1 MHAMAN
7 TARGAVGKTDCMSI
21 PTTTNKTPF
30 LAPRASAA
38 VRNMPFKKTIIASL
52 LAAASFASHG
62 AGLGRLTIVSSLG
75 QPLHAEIDLVAITS
89 EELPSL
95 DARLASLEIY
105 SREDVRFDP
114 ALSGARVTV
123 LRRGD
128 GQHYL
133 RITSNG
139 PLNEP
144 FVDLLIEVS
153 SNGGRFLRSYSAF
166 IDPPGYVADVRVNAP
181 VITVAPRAIAPDA
194 RIAASEQNNLE
205 STGSVATLAGS
216 APGERASNSAA
227 SAVPNA
233 PESPEQVLQGI
244 VQANKN
250 VAISA
255 NISRLAEPINRAKRP
270 DPVAQVVR
278 PSPNPATGGVLRL
291 APTEVRPDPIREA
304 AEKTLADRGRAI
316 EAQVLAKRMELK
328 EIDQRIAELQSDELS
343 ERIRSLETMV
353 AARKSALGIV
363 DQQIRELLAAFSKG
377 DATEGSNPETANL
390 NAPIT
395 ENATPANALDAML
408 TASVASIPAAQI
420 AAPDAAAAPAVAANE
435 VSTTRNP
442 LLMGGSALVLAIAGG
457 LGIWRIRR
465 RAHAD
470 GTDAAV
476 LPAASSAVVSDAETM
491 GHFQSIRIGDPSATD
506 LDPHVKAL
514 EQLAQKKN
522 VDEFNRHAQEIA
534 AVTGREGAV
543 WEQVAAMGF
552 VLDRSNSLYS
562 PVPGAI
568 QSAAKAVE
576 GPAIRLM
583 TAEGTPI
590 LEFPSDW
597 LASESES
604 GPASLTT
611 VKADTTDV
619 EADSLGP
626 DFSVDPVHA
635 KSIAFAT
642 NEAHLSDA
650 STGRAP
656 VASTP
661 VAEPR
666 LQLEAS

>member
-7 TARGAVGKTDCMSI
+7 TARGAVGTTDCMSI

-30 LAPRASAA
+30 LAPRASAV
-38 VRNMPFKKTIIASL
+38 VRIMPFKKTIIASL
-52 LAAASFASHG
+52 LAAASFSSHG

-95 DARLASLEIY
+95 DARVASLEIY

-123 LRRGD
+123 LHRGD
-128 GQHYL
+128 GQPYL
-133 RITSNG
+133 RITSNR
-139 PLNEP
+139 PLSEP

-194 RIAASEQNNLE
+194 RIAEREQSTGE
-205 STGSVATLAGS
+205 STGSVAALAAS
-216 APGERASNSAA
+216 SPGERASDSEVSAA
-227 SAVPNA
+227 PNA
-233 PESPEQVLQGI
+233 PESPEQVLQGF

-250 VAISA
+250 VAISE
-255 NISRLAEPINRAKRP
+255 NISRLVEPINRAKRP
-270 DPVAQVVR
+270 DPPRQAAR

-291 APTEVRPDPIREA
+291 APTEVRPDPIRDA
-304 AEKTLADRGRAI
+304 AEKALADRGRAI
-316 EAQVLAKRMELK
+316 EAQVLAKRMELM
-328 EIDQRIAELQSDELS
+328 EIDQRIAQLQSDELS
-343 ERIRSLETMV
+343 VRIRSLESMV

-363 DQQIRELLAAFSKG
+363 DQQIRELLAMFSKG
-377 DATEGSNPETANL
+377 DAAEGSNPETANL
-390 NAPIT
+390 NGEIT
-395 ENATPANALDAML
+395 ENATPSNALDAML

-457 LGIWRIRR
+457 LGTWRIRR
-465 RAHAD
+465 RARAE
-470 GTDAAV
+470 GTGAAA
-476 LPAASSAVVSDAETM
+476 LPAASSAVVSDTETM
-491 GHFQSIRIGDPSATD
+491 GHFQSIRIGDGSATN

-522 VDEFNRHAQEIA
+522 FDGFNRRAREIA
-534 AVTGREGAV
+534 EVTGRKGAV
-543 WEQVAAMGF
+543 WEQIAAMGF
-552 VLDRSNSLYS
+552 VLDRSNRLYS
-562 PVPGAI
+562 PVPRAVK
-568 QSAAKAVE
+568 SSAKAVE
-576 GPAIRLM
+576 GPAIRRM

-597 LASESES
+597 LAPESEI
-604 GPASLTT
+604 GPASQTT
-611 VKADTTDV
+611 IKADTMDV
-619 EADSLGP
+619 EIDLLRR
-626 DFSVDPVHA
+626 DFSFDPAHA

-642 NEAHLSDA
+642 SETPVSDP

-656 VASTP
+656 VAPTP